1 MTIYDQWSYVTM
13 FGILEVVF
21 TALGE
26 GIQIDKLLC
35 EESRE
40 EQASWQENGS
50 LTVYLQMV
58 AEDQVFI
65 LDIMVRVRK
74 ELDPACLRLVD
85 IQLSDAGAQR
95 AAVEPEDFGSPVFAA
110 HFPMG
115 LLKYP
120 DNIVTLNLIQRF
132 FGCR

>member
-1 MTIYDQWSYVTM
+1 MVIYDQWSYVTM
-13 FGILEVVF
+13 FGTLEVVF

-26 GIQIDKLLC
+26 GIQIDRLLF

-50 LTVYLQMV
+50 LKMYLQMV

-65 LDIMVRVRK
+65 LDIMVLVRK

-85 IQLSDAGAQR
+85 IQFSDTCAQR
-95 AAVEPEDFGSPVFAA
+95 AAVESEDFGSPVFAT
-110 HFPMG
+110 HFPIG

-120 DNIVTLNLIQRF
+120 ENVVALNCFQRF
-132 FGCR
+132 LGGR